1 MSIGEICTR
10 DVIFVRRN
18 ESCAQ
23 AARLMRQYQVGSL
36 VVVAED
42 DPRRRVPVGVV
53 TDRDLAVG
61 VMALGLEAEQTP
73 VEAAMRPGVAVARES
88 EGVGRAIALMRA
100 NGVRRL
106 PVVDASGA
114 LVGVLAADDLIELL
128 GEELSG
134 LGALLAQGPGA
145 ERARRRAAS

>member
-1 MSIGEICTR
+1 MSIGEICSR
-10 DVIFVRRN
+10 DAVFVRR
-18 ESCAQ
+18 
-23 AARLMRQYQVGSL
+23 
-36 VVVAED
+36 
-42 DPRRRVPVGVV
+42 
-53 TDRDLAVG
+53 
-61 VMALGLEAEQTP
+61 
-73 VEAAMRPGVAVARES
+73 
-88 EGVGRAIALMRA
+88 

-145 ERARRRAAS
+145 ERARRRAAA